1 MMCPSLAS
9 PSFAVLRH
17 QNISHRRRPLAK
29 PSSVLFLLSILRLFI
44 TVEANSRNAAH
55 THISESE
62 EYQFTNVNPKCERI
76 RIEMC
81 NDIQYNM
88 TIYPNLLKHAKQE
101 EAEMDIK
108 QYEMLVKVQCSADFK
123 FFLCTLF
130 TPVCTILNEPIPPC
144 RHLCLSAKSGC
155 ETLMRK
161 FGYQWP
167 EIFDCDKMPESRDG
181 MCVGESKTE
190 ETDSGASADGKGAEE
205 STERGGKW
213 AMECPHTM
221 KVLSKRSHSL
231 LIANHSIDHCSLP
244 CHGDGIVPTFF
255 GVHIRHYLR
264 LWTGAWAVTC
274 CVCCAFT
281 IITFLIDIERF
292 EFPEKAIFYM
302 AICYLLV
309 SATYMVGLVEEDSL
323 SCAVSSATKQ
333 QLVTQGNENILCSVV
348 AVVHY
353 FFNFAGTLW
362 WLVLCFSWFLV
373 TTLKWGEAPV
383 GQFSLNLP
391 IIFPLLCVGLVLFA
405 SGFVSIL
412 RIRSYIKG
420 HRFVAN
426 KFEQTDASDK
436 LSKLMFRIGCFS
448 LIYVLPMAV
457 GIFCAFYQTENIG
470 HWLTNWYSTRCLHAQ
485 RSAFGFTHPR
495 AQCPVGDDV
504 QLSRQPD
511 PVLFFLKYLSHFSIG
526 IACVVW
532 TLNGKTV
539 ASYGDF
545 LARLFSS
552 RGHRRGRPIRVPT
565 RPH

>member
-1 MMCPSLAS
+1 M
-9 PSFAVLRH
+9 R
-17 QNISHRRRPLAK
+17 
-29 PSSVLFLLSILRLFI
+29 LLQIAD
-44 TVEANSRNAAH
+44 ANS
-55 THISESE
+55 HILKQHRQVAESE
-62 EYQFTNVNPKCERI
+62 EYQFTSVNPKCERI

-81 NDIQYNM
+81 SDIQYNM
-88 TIYPNLLKHAKQE
+88 TIYPNILKHAKQD
-101 EAEMDIK
+101 EAEIDIK
-108 QYEMLVKVQCSADFK
+108 QYEMLVKVQCSVDFK

-130 TPVCTILNEPIPPC
+130 TPVCTILTDPIPPC

-167 EIFDCDKMPESRDG
+167 EIFDCEKLPKSRDG
-181 MCVGESKTE
+181 MCVGDSKNE
-190 ETDSGASADGKGAEE
+190 DSGGRAVDDEEADQ
-205 STERGGKW
+205 STERSQHKVL
-213 AMECPHTM
+213 ECPHTM
-221 KVLSKRSHSL
+221 KVLSRESHSL
-231 LIANHSIDHCSLP
+231 LIANQSIEHCSLP
-244 CHGDGIVPTFF
+244 CQSDGIVPTFF

-281 IITFLIDIERF
+281 IVTFLIDIKRF

-302 AICYLLV
+302 AICYLMV

-333 QLVTQGNENILCSVV
+333 QLVTQGNENILCSAV

-383 GQFSLNLP
+383 GQPSLRLALIP
-391 IIFPLLCVGLVLFA
+391 QSVAIAVGLMLFT
-405 SGFVSIL
+405 SGFISIM

-426 KFEQTDASDK
+426 KFEQADASDK

-448 LIYVLPMAV
+448 LLYVLPMAV
-457 GIFCAFYQTENIG
+457 GIFCSFYQAENVA
-470 HWLTNWYSTRCLHAQ
+470 HWISSWYSTRCLHAQ

-495 AQCPVGDDV
+495 AQCPIGDGV
-504 QLSRQPD
+504 QLSRHPD
-511 PVLFFLKYLSHFSIG
+511 PLLFFLKYLSNFSTG

-545 LARLFSS
+545 LARLFTS
-552 RGHRRGRPIRVPT
+552 RERRRGRPIRVPT
-565 RPH
+565 RPN